1 MKPERPTESEYLA
14 SYDADDFDRT
24 SVAVDVALLS
34 IHEGELR
41 VLLTRRDL
49 QPQAG
54 SWAVPGGFVR
64 ADEALDAAAERVI
77 ADKARLKDIFV
88 EQLYTFGAPGR
99 DPRTRVVTVAYFA
112 LVPLAALA
120 HLDAPDAAGSRLV
133 AALTVPWDGEA
144 GGPVGITMG
153 SGAPGALA
161 FDHADILGMAV
172 KRLRGKLGYTD
183 IGFALLPER
192 FTLRELR
199 LVHETILARPI
210 NKDSFRRRILAAGL
224 VEDTGERQSE
234 VGHRPARLY
243 RRKTPTAE

>member
-1 MKPERPTESEYLA
+1 MHMALKVSALLDH
-14 SYDADDFDRT
+14 YDIGPWET
-24 SVAVDVALLS
+24 PSLAVDIVIMSTGGGHLRALVMQRS
-34 IHEGELR
+34 REPE
-41 VLLTRRDL
+41 
-49 QPQAG
+49 AG
-54 SWAVPGGFVR
+54 SWALPGGFVR
-64 ADEALDAAAERVI
+64 QGEDLDAAARRILYDKAGLERVY
-77 ADKARLKDIFV
+77 L

>member
-1 MKPERPTESEYLA
+1 MLDH
-14 SYDADDFDRT
+14 YDIGPWET
-24 SVAVDVALLS
+24 PSLAVDIVIMSAGERRLRALVMQRS
-34 IHEGELR
+34 R
-41 VLLTRRDL
+41 A
-49 QPQAG
+49 PQAG
-54 SWAVPGGFVR
+54 SWALPGGFVR
-64 ADEALDAAAERVI
+64 QGEDLEDAARRI
-77 ADKARLKDIFV
+77 LRDKAGLESV
-88 EQLYTFGAPGR
+88 YLEQLYTFGAPDR

-112 LVPLAALA
+112 LVPLASLS
-120 HLDAPDAAGSRLV
+120 HLDASIPGAASRLV
-133 AALTVPWDGEA
+133 APLTVPWAGEA
-144 GGPVGITMG
+144 GGPVGITLG
-153 SGAPGALA
+153 NGAPGALA

-199 LVHETILARPI
+199 LIHETILARPI

-243 RRKTPTAE
+243 RRTTQRSE